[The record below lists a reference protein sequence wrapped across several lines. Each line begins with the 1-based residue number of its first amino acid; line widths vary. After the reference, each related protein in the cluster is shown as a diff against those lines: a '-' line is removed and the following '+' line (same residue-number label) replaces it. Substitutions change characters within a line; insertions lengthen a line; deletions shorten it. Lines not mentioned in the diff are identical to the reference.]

1 MLIIVALM
9 ITVAAFVYYTLRVR
23 SFDSRLT
30 ERHNFVT
37 TMAVQIICGDCS
49 GDEGSPRK
57 TYLDP
62 RGQCNQCGG
71 SSYVLASNRAHYAQ
85 TLMASHAASHAITG
99 AYRQA
104 RVLRYVSRDNSEWE
118 TTASAWGG
126 AA

>member
-1 MLIIVALM
+1 MLIIFALI
-9 ITVAAFVYYTLRVR
+9 ITVAAFVYYTLKARTYNP
-23 SFDSRLT
+23 RLI

-49 GDEGSPRK
+49 GDDGSPRK

-71 SSYVLASNRAHYAQ
+71 SSYILASNRAHYAQ
-85 TLMASHAASHAITG
+85 SLMTAQAVASLD
-99 AYRQA
+99 RPA
-104 RVLRYVSRDNSEWE
+104 RVLRYVSRDKSEWE
-118 TTASAWGG
+118 TTASALGG

>member
-1 MLIIVALM
+1 MLIIVALI
-9 ITVAAFVYYTLRVR
+9 ITVAAFVYYSLRAR
-23 SFDSRLT
+23 SDDSRLI

-71 SSYVLASNRAHYAQ
+71 SSYVLASNRAHYALS
-85 TLMASHAASHAITG
+85 LMASQAVAAG
-99 AYRQA
+99 PDRQA
-104 RVLRYVSRDNSEWE
+104 RVLRYVTRDKSEWE
-118 TTASAWGG
+118 KTASALGG